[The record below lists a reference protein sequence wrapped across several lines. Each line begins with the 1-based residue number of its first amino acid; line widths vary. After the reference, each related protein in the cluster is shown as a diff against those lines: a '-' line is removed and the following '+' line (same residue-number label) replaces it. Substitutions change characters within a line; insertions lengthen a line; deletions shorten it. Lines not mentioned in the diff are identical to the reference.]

1 MPLPSQHEET
11 LRHLVARI
19 DRAGLRAPLALALDV
34 LRPLDVVS
42 SQAAIFVQPFVR
54 GSGLERY
61 AALLAEAEHWPE
73 LRRSL
78 HQP

>member
-11 LRHLVARI
+11 LRRLVAHV
-19 DRAGLRAPLALALDV
+19 DRAGLRVPLALALDV

-42 SQAAIFVQPFVR
+42 SQAVLFVRPFVR

-61 AALLAEAEHWPE
+61 AVLLAEAEHWPE

-78 HQP
+78 R

>member
-1 MPLPSQHEET
+1 MSLPSQHDET
-11 LRHLVARI
+11 LRHLVAHV
-19 DRAGLRAPLALALDV
+19 DKVGLRTPLALALDV
-34 LRPLDVVS
+34 LRPLDVIS

-78 HQP
+78 RS